1 MPVERVSRGFKDI
14 SMSFEVN
21 PINNDIIGVKN
32 DTAIARSI
40 RNLVFTVPGERFFNE
55 DLGSKVSQVLFDTV
69 DDISAASIKDEIEE
83 TIIKY
88 EPRVELKDIRV
99 EPDFDNHNFNVTIVY
114 DVVGI
119 DEAQFFDS
127 HLIKMCKKLANKN
140 TRVIVAGLDSDY
152 RGSPF
157 GPMPDIMC
165 ESDYL
170 DKLTAI
176 CVTCGN
182 PASFTQRITEQLEQ
196 VVIGETDIYEARCR
210 NCFEP
215 PKK

>member
-83 TIIKY
+83 TIIRY
-88 EPRVELKDIRV
+88 EPRVKLQDVKAIPNYDENS
-99 EPDFDNHNFNVTIVY
+99 FDVTITY
-114 DVVGI
+114 DIIGI
-119 DEAQFFDS
+119 EALPQQLNFA
-127 HLIKMCKKLANKN
+127 LQQ
-140 TRVIVAGLDSDY
+140 TR
-152 RGSPF
+152 
-157 GPMPDIMC
+157 
-165 ESDYL
+165 
-170 DKLTAI
+170 
-176 CVTCGN
+176 
-182 PASFTQRITEQLEQ
+182 
-196 VVIGETDIYEARCR
+196 
-210 NCFEP
+210 
-215 PKK
+215 